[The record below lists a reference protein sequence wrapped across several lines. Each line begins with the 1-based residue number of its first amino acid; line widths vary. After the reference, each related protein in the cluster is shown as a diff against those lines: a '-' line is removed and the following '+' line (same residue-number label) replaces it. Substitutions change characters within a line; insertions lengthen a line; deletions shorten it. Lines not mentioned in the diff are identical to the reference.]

1 MINKACCFKVVGI
14 SSWERVKINYLQ
26 ILISGK
32 NNCAS
37 KCGNGTVMKM
47 FIFIEKQVVKYWW
60 RNIKK

>member
-47 FIFIEKQVVKYWW
+47 FIFIEKQVVKY
-60 RNIKK
+60 